1 MNKNYIITILC
12 FFALLAVSCG
22 GGDTTGDDLESK
34 KASLAEK
41 KSALKELQVEIDE
54 LRAEIL
60 VLDPPKEK
68 ALILIKTKT
77 LTPVTFQRY
86 TDVQASLMSDDMVFA
101 SSELG
106 GRIISL
112 NVKEGQFVNKGSL
125 IARLDLKSVEDQ
137 KAELETSIAFAK
149 DVFDRQSRLWDQKIG
164 TEVQYLQ
171 AKNNFDR
178 LEKSMEM
185 LKTQL
190 SKARVYAPISGVV
203 DKEFLQ
209 PGEIAAPGSPIVQL
223 FNPNKLKVTADV
235 PESYLGKIKRGD
247 RVNVKYPALDIETS
261 KTVSLVG
268 RTIDPSNR
276 TFKVE
281 VNTDNVAGKLKPN
294 LLAEISFNDFTKAD
308 AITVELPL
316 VQEEVNGRK
325 YIYVVADQG
334 GKAIAKKAY
343 VTIGESHMGEVIIE
357 SGLVAGDKIITDGA
371 RSVSEGSAVK
381 ELNN

>member
-1 MNKNYIITILC
+1 MKKNYIITILC
-12 FFALLAVSCG
+12 LFTLVAVSCG
-22 GGDTTGDDLESK
+22 GDGKVGDDLDSK

-41 KSALKELQVEIDE
+41 KAALKELQAEIDA
-54 LRAEIL
+54 LKADIL

-68 ALILIKTKT
+68 AVVLIKTKT
-77 LTPVTFQRY
+77 LEPITFQRY
-86 TDVQASLMSDDMVFA
+86 TDVQASLMSDDMVYA

-106 GRIISL
+106 GRIITL
-112 NVKEGQFVNKGSL
+112 NVKEGQYVNKGSL
-125 IARLDLKSVEDQ
+125 IAKLDLKSVEDQ

-149 DVFDRQSRLWDQKIG
+149 DVYERQSRLWDQKIG

-171 AKNNFDR
+171 AKNTYDR

-223 FNPNKLKVTADV
+223 FNPNKLKITADV

-247 RVNVKYPALDIETS
+247 RVTVKYPALDIETT

-281 VNTDNVAGKLKPN
+281 VNTDNVGGKLKPN
-294 LLAEISFNDFTKAD
+294 LLAEISFNDFTQPNAL
-308 AITVELPL
+308 TVELPL
-316 VQEEVNGRK
+316 IQEEVNGRK
-325 YIYVVADQG
+325 YVYIVAEQG

-343 VTIGESHMGEVIIE
+343 VTIGESHMGEVIVE
-357 SGLVAGDKIITDGA
+357 SGLAAGDKIITDGA
-371 RSVSEGSAVK
+371 RSVSEGSTVK